1 MTNYIKS
8 ECYRIFHT
16 KPIYLTALTLS
27 GLTFLFNL
35 VLWLF
40 HRFDPEFRYAT
51 TSFSYSNLV
60 SQPMFYCIAAF
71 AIAAILYEGETR
83 NGTQKNSIAY
93 GISRTSL
100 FLGKCLISLFAS
112 FLALIPVMAVYAG
125 STALLLPQQGP
136 VTLQDLLMEIPAV
149 SLVAV
154 SAAVLGIFLLELF
167 EQSIFGIL
175 VWYLILFG
183 IPKVLFL
190 LSIKLEFLQPAA
202 LWLPANFFEDLA
214 HPGMQVTT
222 TTCITVW
229 DTGAGMA
236 KCLTAGAIGTLLFGL
251 WAIAT
256 LRKKD
261 I

>member
-1 MTNYIKS
+1 
-8 ECYRIFHT
+8 
-16 KPIYLTALTLS
+16 
-27 GLTFLFNL
+27 
-35 VLWLF
+35 
-40 HRFDPEFRYAT
+40 
-51 TSFSYSNLV
+51 
-60 SQPMFYCIAAF
+60 
-71 AIAAILYEGETR
+71 
-83 NGTQKNSIAY
+83 
-93 GISRTSL
+93 
-100 FLGKCLISLFAS
+100 
-112 FLALIPVMAVYAG
+112 
-125 STALLLPQQGP
+125 
-136 VTLQDLLMEIPAV
+136 MEIPAV

-183 IPKVLFL
+183 IPKILFL

-222 TTCITVW
+222 ATCITVW

-236 KCLTAGAIGTLLFGL
+236 KCLTAGAMGILLFGL
-251 WAIAT
+251 WAIVT
-256 LRKKD
+256 LRNKD